1 MISNPELNLS
11 SLIKEIIKVFSKHHC
26 KDLEE
31 KLIKIANENH
41 VIVPQEEIAG
51 NDFVPNLE

>member
-1 MISNPELNLS
+1 MIYNPEFHLS
-11 SLIKEIIKVFSKHHC
+11 SLIIEMIKVFRKHHY

-41 VIVPQEEIAG
+41 VIVPQEEIARK
-51 NDFVPNLE
+51 DFIPNL